1 MMLNM
6 IEFAGSLELGCSWA
20 WKVAKIS
27 SNFMESFTARA
38 NPQNGL
44 RAVLQDLYESLE
56 MFVLVDYMYFADL
69 VKEFAF
75 EARTLPPKRVTETC
89 EALFSNADLLQS
101 FRNARV
107 NFARFAL
114 ESMIPEICAA
124 GINVMCG
131 DNDSDLLQIIEFER
145 QAWSFKERW
154 CEMWATVCEF
164 TGHSNQREDGQNIL
178 VGVVSLSVAQGC
190 KMEKKERKDE
200 QMIASARGQ
209 TMSCHSL
216 YINRIM
222 RLSMP
227 YDAAPSKIAAL
238 ANALQTYVWEIISSN
253 ERSKATRIM
262 CTSTVTPNGIRS
274 TQTRSTLQPHRTW
287 LASSPSC
294 RCILTVLGQLCG
306 FMDRAGSQ
314 EDRCALACPAWSVR
328 TIEDASMS
336 TMTVSTL
343 GGEFFLETPAL
354 RSTWRALLEALRL
367 PTEVEERRR
376 TRPFDARRACGTFE
390 ASHQSGS
397 QVRQTPYGGSPCGC
411 RPNVQ
416 RGLWGHATQAQET
429 S

>member
-1 MMLNM
+1 
-6 IEFAGSLELGCSWA
+6 
-20 WKVAKIS
+20 
-27 SNFMESFTARA
+27 MESFTARA

-44 RAVLQDLYESLE
+44 RAVLQEIYESLE

-124 GINVMCG
+124 GINVMCD
-131 DNDSDLLQIIEFER
+131 DNVSDLLQIIEFER

-178 VGVVSLSVAQGC
+178 AGVVSLSVAQGC
-190 KMEKKERKDE
+190 KMEKKEQKDE

-222 RLSMP
+222 RLGMP
-227 YDAAPSKIAAL
+227 YDAAPSKIAAV
-238 ANALQTYVWEIISSN
+238 ANALQAYVWENISSN

-262 CTSTVTPNGIRS
+262 CTSTVTPNGDSIYADS
-274 TQTRSTLQPHRTW
+274 VDTPTASNMVGIVTILSVHSHCAQPMMW
-287 LASSPSC
+287 ISWIELGAKKIDVPSH
-294 RCILTVLGQLCG
+294 
-306 FMDRAGSQ
+306 A
-314 EDRCALACPAWSVR
+314 
-328 TIEDASMS
+328 
-336 TMTVSTL
+336 
-343 GGEFFLETPAL
+343 
-354 RSTWRALLEALRL
+354 
-367 PTEVEERRR
+367 
-376 TRPFDARRACGTFE
+376 
-390 ASHQSGS
+390 
-397 QVRQTPYGGSPCGC
+397 
-411 RPNVQ
+411 Q
-416 RGLWGHATQAQET
+416 RGLCEPLRMCPCPR
-429 S
+429 